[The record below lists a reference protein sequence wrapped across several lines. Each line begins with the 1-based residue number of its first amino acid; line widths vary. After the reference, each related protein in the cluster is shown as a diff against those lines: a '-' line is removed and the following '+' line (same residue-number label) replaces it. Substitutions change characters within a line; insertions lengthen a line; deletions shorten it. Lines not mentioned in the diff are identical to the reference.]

1 MLALFSAPS
10 FSSFAP
16 AFAASAPPRLT
27 ASRAGVIIAN
37 QNEMEPE
44 DGWNVDNLIGMM
56 DDAEESIG
64 GPTVAETFDKLDIQ
78 TMPGITAPLGFFDPL
93 NFCGGASEG

>member
-1 MLALFSAPS
+1 M
-10 FSSFAP
+10 
-16 AFAASAPPRLT
+16 
-27 ASRAGVIIAN
+27 IIAN